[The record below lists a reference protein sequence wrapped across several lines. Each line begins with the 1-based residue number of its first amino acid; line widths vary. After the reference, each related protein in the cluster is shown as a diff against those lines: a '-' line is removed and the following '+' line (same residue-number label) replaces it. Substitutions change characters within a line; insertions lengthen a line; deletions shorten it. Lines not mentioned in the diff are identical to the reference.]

1 MANEKMNIY
10 QKLIEARHQFL
21 EAGVEPS
28 GKHIQLEF
36 KYFELKDIVPVATR
50 IFKNLG
56 LVSLV
61 SFNKEEATMTVVNCD
76 SPEEQIVFTSPMK
89 EISVIVSNTGKQV
102 TNEIQTLGS
111 METYQRRYLYLMAL
125 DVVENDSIDPNTG
138 NQSEK
143 PAKTKKAKVVPDVDN
158 TSTETS
164 TNTEPVTPKP
174 AIPLTKEERQE
185 VKEKIVA
192 ENEMADTLQITALK
206 KALKKL
212 KEVDPS
218 QETFI
223 QSIVLKTDSF
233 TKLTKKATETL
244 ILKVSEMIDEL
255 SVGGDE

>member
-50 IFKNLG
+50 IFKDLG

-76 SPEEQIVFTSPMK
+76 SPEEQIVFTSPMR
-89 EISVIVSNTGKQV
+89 EINVIVSNTGKQV

-143 PAKTKKAKVVPDVDN
+143 PAKTRKAKAVPDVDTSSE
-158 TSTETS
+158 TSTETAI
-164 TNTEPVTPKP
+164 EQPKP
-174 AIPLTKEERQE
+174 IIPLTKEERQE

-212 KEVDPS
+212 KEIDPS

-244 ILKVSEMIDEL
+244 ILKISEMIEEL
-255 SVGGDE
+255 SVGGEE

>member
-50 IFKNLG
+50 IFKELG

-76 SPEEQIVFTSPMK
+76 SPEEQIVFTSPMR
-89 EISVIVSNTGKQV
+89 EINVIVSNTGKQV

-143 PAKTKKAKVVPDVDN
+143 PTKTRKAKAVPDVDTASE
-158 TSTETS
+158 TSTETAV
-164 TNTEPVTPKP
+164 EQPKP
-174 AIPLTKEERQE
+174 TIPLTKEERQE

-212 KEVDPS
+212 KEIDPS

-244 ILKVSEMIDEL
+244 ILKISEMIEEL
-255 SVGGDE
+255 SIGGEE

>member
-1 MANEKMNIY
+1 MANEKMNVY

-21 EAGVEPS
+21 ETGVEPT

-56 LVSLV
+56 LLSLV
-61 SFNKEEATMTVVNCD
+61 TFDKELATMTIVNCD
-76 SPEEQIVFTSPMK
+76 NPEEKVIFTSPMR
-89 EISVIVSNTGKQV
+89 EINVIVSNTGKQV

-143 PAKTKKAKVVPDVDN
+143 PTKGTKRSKAIPDVESND
-158 TSTETS
+158 TVEQ
-164 TNTEPVTPKP
+164 EEKPTPKSSV
-174 AIPLTKEERQE
+174 PLTNEERQE
-185 VKEKIVA
+185 VKEKVVG
-192 ENEMADTLQITALK
+192 ENEMADTLQINALK
-206 KALKKL
+206 KALKRL
-212 KEVDPS
+212 REIDPT

-223 QSIVLKTDSF
+223 QQIVLKTDSF
-233 TKLTKKATETL
+233 TKLTKKVAETL
-244 ILKVSEMIDEL
+244 ILKIREMIDEL
-255 SVGGDE
+255 SVGGEE

>member
-50 IFKNLG
+50 IFKELG

-76 SPEEQIVFTSPMK
+76 SPEEQIVFTSPMR
-89 EISVIVSNTGKQV
+89 EINVIVSNTGKQV

-143 PAKTKKAKVVPDVDN
+143 PAKTRKAKAVPDVDTSSE
-158 TSTETS
+158 TSTETAI
-164 TNTEPVTPKP
+164 EQPKP
-174 AIPLTKEERQE
+174 TIPLTKEERQE
-185 VKEKIVA
+185 VKEKIVG

-212 KEVDPS
+212 KEIDPS

-244 ILKVSEMIDEL
+244 ILKISEMIEEL
-255 SVGGDE
+255 SVGGEE

>member
-50 IFKNLG
+50 IFKELG

-76 SPEEQIVFTSPMK
+76 SPEEQILFTSPMR
-89 EISVIVSNTGKQV
+89 EINVIVSNTGKQV

-143 PAKTKKAKVVPDVDN
+143 PAKTRKAKAVPDVDTSSE
-158 TSTETS
+158 TSTETAI
-164 TNTEPVTPKP
+164 EQPKP
-174 AIPLTKEERQE
+174 TIPLTKEERQE

-212 KEVDPS
+212 KEIDPS

-244 ILKVSEMIDEL
+244 ILKISEMIEEL
-255 SVGGDE
+255 SVGGEE

>member
-50 IFKNLG
+50 IFKELG

-76 SPEEQIVFTSPMK
+76 NPEEQIVFTSPMR
-89 EISVIVSNTGKQV
+89 EINVIVSNTGKQV

-143 PAKTKKAKVVPDVDN
+143 PAKTRKAKAVPDVDTSSEN
-158 TSTETS
+158 STETAV
-164 TNTEPVTPKP
+164 EQPKP
-174 AIPLTKEERQE
+174 TIPLTKEERQE
-185 VKEKIVA
+185 VKEKIVG

-212 KEVDPS
+212 KEIDPS

-244 ILKVSEMIDEL
+244 ILKISEMIEEL
-255 SVGGDE
+255 SVGGEE